1 MDGFVIAFQCCFQE
15 SNTESPNPITGIV
28 VSEPYE
34 TLMKK
39 LSSKLKLMK
48 NSKND
53 RKFTDQDLLNAV
65 PLFSNLMSMMEE
77 KVILFSLQ
85 LFHSDELFLTTVIT
99 IAEH

>member
-1 MDGFVIAFQCCFQE
+1 
-15 SNTESPNPITGIV
+15 
-28 VSEPYE
+28 
-34 TLMKK
+34 
-39 LSSKLKLMK
+39 MK